1 MNMKKQIVQTLA
13 FGYDVGR
20 GLHFLALHRAL
31 EAYTKYLSPLE
42 LQKTPLE
49 KESEK
54 LVLKKIFELFRRDA
68 KNIAT
73 DVYPASVLRPEN
85 PRAYFSRLPK
95 VFKDA
100 IQIHWRRIQGR
111 NKVFSQDAQAS
122 IEVAPEYLK
131 RNYHFQTD
139 GYFSEE
145 SASFYDTQV
154 EMLFAGTAAPMRR
167 VALEAIVKHKGKA
180 DLKILEVACGNGVFS
195 RNLAQT
201 FSQSQIFV
209 SDVSPAYLEWA
220 RERLRSFENVN
231 LVLADA
237 CKLPFE
243 EASMDVV
250 VSVYMFH
257 ELPIEARNEAIIEA
271 RRVLKPGG
279 LLVILD
285 SLQTDDIPEFNS
297 LLKDFP
303 VNYHEPFY
311 PNYIA
316 NPLEG
321 MLGSAGF
328 EVLSTELAFLSKAV
342 VARSQLIS

>member
-13 FGYDVGR
+13 FGYDLGR
-20 GLHFLALHRAL
+20 GLHFLTLHRAL

-54 LVLKKIFELFRRDA
+54 LVLKKIFELFQRDA
-68 KNIAT
+68 KNIAEG
-73 DVYPASVLRPEN
+73 VYPASVLKPEN
-85 PRAYFSRLPK
+85 PKAYFSTLPK
-95 VFKDA
+95 VIKDA

-111 NKVFSQDAQAS
+111 NKVFSKEAQESVAS
-122 IEVAPEYLK
+122 APDYLK

-167 VALEAIVKHKGKA
+167 IALEAIVKHKGKSG
-180 DLKILEVACGNGVFS
+180 LKILEVAAGNGVFS

-201 FSQSQIFV
+201 FTESEILV
-209 SDVSPAYLEWA
+209 TDVSPDYLEWA
-220 RERLRSFENVN
+220 RARLHPFKNVE
-231 LVLADA
+231 LIQADA
-237 CKLPFE
+237 CKLPC
-243 EASMDVV
+243 ASASIDVV
-250 VSVYMFH
+250 VSVFLFH
-257 ELPIEARNEAIIEA
+257 ELPIEAREQAILEAK
-271 RRVLKPGG
+271 RVLKPGG

-285 SLQTDDIPEFNS
+285 SLQTGDVPEFNS

-316 NPLEG
+316 NPLES
-321 MLGSAGF
+321 MLHSVGF
-328 EVLSTELAFLSKAV
+328 DVKGTEIALLSKAV
-342 VARSQLIS
+342 IAKVPAIA